1 MKKMIVIGSG
11 IGGLATAIRLELKG
25 YDVHVYEKNDYPGGK
40 LTVLE
45 GGGFR
50 FDAGPSVFTLPHLVT
65 ELFELA
71 GKNPSDYFEYIKHP
85 VSAKYFWNDGT
96 IFTAPANQQE
106 FIDKASE
113 TFKVDKEQLAK
124 YFKNAQRKFN
134 ISSPVFLNKSIHKPK
149 NYWSKDYITSYPSL
163 ITMDIFKS
171 MNATNKASLSHPKL
185 TQVMDKFASYIGSNP
200 YKTPGIMTLL
210 PHLEITEGV
219 YFPKEGMHAIT
230 QSIFRL
236 AKELGVEFHF
246 NSPVQSITTVKN
258 KVTGIQLEDQFIAS
272 DFVFCNT
279 DAHFAHKHLLK
290 TKKLPFSVTQERSS
304 SVVVFYWGINR
315 EFKELDLHNMFYPD
329 DYQAE
334 FEGIF
339 NTGKIIED
347 ASIYIHRS
355 CHVNPSDAPQGMENW
370 FVMIMVP
377 SDTNKVTAQT
387 VKEIRKQT
395 IEKLNRILHTNIEQ
409 HIVFEDYL
417 SPQLIE
423 QKTNSYHG
431 ALHGVSTNS
440 AFSFFYRHSNFSK
453 KYKNLHFVG
462 GSTHP
467 GGGIPQCLQSAK
479 IATHGI

>member
-1 MKKMIVIGSG
+1 MKKVIVIGSG
-11 IGGLATAIRLELKG
+11 IGGIAAAIRLKLKG
-25 YDVHVYEKNDYPGGK
+25 HDVHVYEKNNYPGGK
-40 LTVLE
+40 LTVIE
-45 GGGFR
+45 SGGFR

-71 GKNPSDYFEYIKHP
+71 GKNPSHYFEYIKHP
-85 VSAKYFWNDGT
+85 ISTKYFWNDGT
-96 IFTAPANQQE
+96 KFTAPANQND
-106 FIDKASE
+106 FIEAASK
-113 TFKVDKEQLAK
+113 TFGVEKSLLTK
-124 YFKNAQRKFN
+124 YFKDAQRKFK
-134 ISSPVFLNKSIHKPK
+134 ISSPVFLNRSIHQVK
-149 NYWSKDYITSYPSL
+149 NYWSKEYLTSYPSL
-163 ITMDIFKS
+163 VTMDIFKS
-171 MNATNKASLSHPKL
+171 MNATNKSAFGNPKL
-185 TQVMDKFASYIGSNP
+185 IQVMDKFASYIGSNP

-219 YFPKEGMHAIT
+219 YFPKDGMHAIT
-230 QSIFRL
+230 QSTFRL

-246 NSPVQSITTVKN
+246 NSTVQEIKTEKN
-258 KVTGIQLEDQFIAS
+258 KVVGVQVDNHHIPC

-279 DAHFAHKHLLK
+279 DVHFAHKHLLNEN
-290 TKKLPFSVTQERSS
+290 KLPFAVTQERSS

-315 EFKELDLHNMFYPD
+315 TFEELDLHNMFYPD
-329 DYQAE
+329 NYEAE
-334 FEGIF
+334 FDGIF
-339 NTGKIIED
+339 KTGKISPD

-355 CHVNPSDAPQGMENW
+355 CQVKPSDAPAGMENW

-377 SDTNKVTAQT
+377 SDTNKITEHT
-387 VKEIRKQT
+387 VRDIRKHT
-395 IEKLNRILHTNIEQ
+395 IEKLNRILQTNLEQ
-409 HIVFEDYL
+409 HIVFEDHL

-479 IATHGI
+479 IATHDV